1 MLPTLPDRM
10 RMIVDIYVY
19 KVTFDVTLFAIPE
32 SRNWTNQ
39 QIFFAG
45 KKYSELAQFYGKA
58 HWVCEHFHIFCPRE
72 ALFVTH
78 LYTLNNNLD

>member
-1 MLPTLPDRM
+1 M

-19 KVTFDVTLFAIPE
+19 KVTFELTLHFLPSLNSGTGQINKYFLLAKNIQNW
-32 SRNWTNQ
+32 RNFMGKRIGCVN
-39 QIFFAG
+39 IFTF
-45 KKYSELAQFYGKA
+45 LAQ
-58 HWVCEHFHIFCPRE
+58 E